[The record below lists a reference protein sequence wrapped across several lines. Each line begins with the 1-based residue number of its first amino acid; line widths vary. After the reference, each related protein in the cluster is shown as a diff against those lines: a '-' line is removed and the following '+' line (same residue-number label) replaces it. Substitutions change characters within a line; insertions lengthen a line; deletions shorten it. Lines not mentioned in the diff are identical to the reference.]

1 MAVFMS
7 SFLLLPIYLE
17 GNQSYPQVVYIGSNP
32 KVYQIFSIANVIWSS
47 QFLSILVMQL
57 LGTYT
62 SVECEKKRLTM
73 CHCSLSHYTLICQF
87 RMMSGELEKYI
98 TILARRNVEYEERS
112 EGLKYSNQ
120 TSLVSRSC
128 LNDHKWT
135 MQSVNLS

>member
-1 MAVFMS
+1 MAVFTPP
-7 SFLLLPIYLE
+7 FLLLPIYLE
-17 GNQSYPQVVYIGSNP
+17 ENQSYPLVVYIGSNP
-32 KVYQIFSIANVIWSS
+32 KVYQILSIANVIWSS

-87 RMMSGELEKYI
+87 LMTTGDLEKYV

-112 EGLKYSNQ
+112 EGLS
-120 TSLVSRSC
+120 TVIRL
-128 LNDHKWT
+128 H
-135 MQSVNLS
+135 